1 MDDKATTIKYLSI
14 ELGKSDKEIGDF
26 LGVHRSNITH
36 YRKNNNIPKP
46 TTVGRRGE
54 LAAISRLRKL
64 GFEVEDLNLI
74 DKSSRYDLL
83 VNETLK
89 IEVKSS
95 KRAKDGR
102 FRFNFANKRENQCK
116 TSESVMRLK
125 NGRTVKNYQ
134 KFADYFIFVGID
146 DDVYHFWIM
155 PTNLIGVGQ
164 QILTLNDTNRPMFKN
179 NFSLLREGVQDDSN
193 IECHSTNS

>member
-1 MDDKATTIKYLSI
+1 MTDKTIAIKYLSV

-46 TTVGRRGE
+46 TTVGRQGE

-64 GFEVEDLNLI
+64 DFEVEDLNLI

-83 VNETLK
+83 INGNLK

-95 KRAKDGR
+95 KRNKDGR
-102 FRFNFANKRENQCK
+102 FRFAFANKRENQCK
-116 TSESVMRLK
+116 TSDDVLRLK
-125 NGRTVKNYQ
+125 NGKTVKNYQ

-146 DDVYHFWIM
+146 DDIYHFWVM
-155 PTNLIGVGQ
+155 PTNLIKVGQ
-164 QILTLNDTNRPMFKN
+164 QNLTLNDTNRPIFKN
-179 NFSLLREGVQDDSN
+179 NFSLLREGVKNDTN

>member
-1 MDDKATTIKYLSI
+1 MTDKDVAIKYLSV

-46 TTVGRRGE
+46 TTVGRQGE

-64 GFEVEDLNLI
+64 DFEVEDLNLI

-83 VNETLK
+83 VNEKLK

-95 KRAKDGR
+95 KRGKDGR
-102 FRFNFANKRENQCK
+102 FKFAFANKPENQCK
-116 TSESVMRLK
+116 TSENVLKLK
-125 NGRTVKNYQ
+125 NGKTVKNYQ

-146 DDVYHFWIM
+146 DDVYHFWVM
-155 PTNLIGVGQ
+155 PTNLIKVGQ
-164 QILTLNDTNRPMFKN
+164 QNLTLNDTYRPIFKN
-179 NFSLLREGVQDDSN
+179 NFSLLREGV
-193 IECHSTNS
+193 

>member
-1 MDDKATTIKYLSI
+1 MDDKVTAIRYLSI

-46 TTVGRRGE
+46 TTVGRQGE

-64 GFEVEDLNLI
+64 DFEVEDLNLI

-83 VNETLK
+83 VNKKLK

-95 KRAKDGR
+95 KRGRDGR
-102 FRFNFANKRENQCK
+102 FRFSFANKRENQCK
-116 TSESVMRLK
+116 TSENVLRLK
-125 NGRTVKNYQ
+125 NGKTVKNYQ

-146 DDVYHFWIM
+146 DDVYHFWII
-155 PTNLIGVGQ
+155 PTNLIKVGQ
-164 QILTLNDTNRPMFKN
+164 QNLTLNDTYRPIFKN
-179 NFSLLREGVQDDSN
+179 NFALLREGVKNDTD
-193 IECHSTNS
+193 IKRRSTNS

>member
-1 MDDKATTIKYLSI
+1 MNDKATTIKYLSI

-46 TTVGRRGE
+46 TTVGRQGE

-83 VNETLK
+83 VNENLK

-116 TSESVMRLK
+116 TSENVMRLK
-125 NGRTVKNYQ
+125 NGKTVKNYQ

-155 PTNLIGVGQ
+155 PTYLIGVGQ
-164 QILTLNDTNRPMFKN
+164 QILTLSDTNRQIFKN
-179 NFSLLREGVQDDSN
+179 NFSLLREGVQDDSD

>member
-1 MDDKATTIKYLSI
+1 MNDKVTAIRYLSI

-46 TTVGRRGE
+46 TTVGRQGE
-54 LAAISRLRKL
+54 LAVISRLRKL
-64 GFEVEDLNLI
+64 DFEVEDLNLI

-83 VNETLK
+83 VNEKLK

-95 KRAKDGR
+95 KRGRDGR
-102 FRFNFANKRENQCK
+102 FRFSFANKCENQCK
-116 TSESVMRLK
+116 TSESVLRLK
-125 NGRTVKNYQ
+125 NGKTVKNYQ

-146 DDVYHFWIM
+146 DDVYHFWVI
-155 PTNLIGVGQ
+155 PTNLIKVGQ
-164 QILTLNDTNRPMFKN
+164 QNLTLNDTYRPMFKN
-179 NFSLLREGVQDDSN
+179 NFALLREGVKNDTD
-193 IECHSTNS
+193 IKRHSTNS

>member
-102 FRFNFANKRENQCK
+102 FRFSFANKRENQCK

>member
-1 MDDKATTIKYLSI
+1 MNDKVTAIRYLSV

-36 YRKNNNIPKP
+36 YRKNNNIPKS
-46 TTVGRRGE
+46 TTVGRQGE

-64 GFEVEDLNLI
+64 DFEVEDLNLI

-83 VNETLK
+83 VNKKLK

-95 KRAKDGR
+95 KRGRDGR
-102 FRFNFANKRENQCK
+102 FRFAFANKRENQCK
-116 TSESVMRLK
+116 TSDSVLRLK
-125 NGRTVKNYQ
+125 NGKTVKNYQ

-146 DDVYHFWIM
+146 DDIYHFWIM
-155 PTNLIGVGQ
+155 PTNLIKVGQ
-164 QILTLNDTNRPMFKN
+164 QILTLNDTYRPIFKN
-179 NFSLLREGVQDDSN
+179 NFDLLKEGMKNDAN